1 MPEVTWIHP
10 WLSEIL
16 KLIPINVKSLIDI
29 GCGRGIIGAIVRI
42 YRELNRL
49 VGIDIFKPYLDF
61 CHKINVYD
69 ELYELDLRKIPLPF
83 DEKEF
88 DVAACIEVIEH
99 VPKENGL
106 KLLKELERIAK
117 IVIVS
122 APNVFFYQKAYDNN
136 PFQKHVSEWRVK
148 DFTKQGYKV
157 LGVGNFI
164 VFGRYNPYLSTL
176 LSKFS
181 YMMPTFS
188 DTLLAYKTTKELNVI
203 K

>member
-1 MPEVTWIHP
+1 MPEVTWTHP

-42 YRELNRL
+42 YREPNRL

-61 CHKINVYD
+61 CHKMNVYD
-69 ELYELDLRKIPLPF
+69 ELYERDLRKTHLPF

-88 DVAACIEVIEH
+88 DVATCIEVIEH

-122 APNVFFYQKAYDNN
+122 APNVFFYQKAYDDNL
-136 PFQKHVSEWRVK
+136 FQKHVSEWRVK
-148 DFTKQGYKV
+148 DFTKHGYKV

-188 DTLLAYKTTKELNVI
+188 DTLLAYKTTKEP
-203 K
+203 